1 MSPTGHSP
9 WLWVH
14 FCYCPLSVKTRCF
27 LVIEHV
33 HVNVNVCQT
42 LKFTNESHKDEQRS
56 RKLTPGGSAHVTTEC
71 ESVCDF

>member
-1 MSPTGHSP
+1 MAVGA
-9 WLWVH
+9 LLL
-14 FCYCPLSVKTRCF
+14 LSAVCEDEMFPRHRACSC
-27 LVIEHV
+27 EC
-33 HVNVNVCQT
+33 VNVCQT

>member
-33 HVNVNVCQT
+33 HVNVCQT

-56 RKLTPGGSAHVTTEC
+56 RKLTPGGQLT
-71 ESVCDF
+71 

>member
-1 MSPTGHSP
+1 MAVGA
-9 WLWVH
+9 LLL
-14 FCYCPLSVKTRCF
+14 LSAVCEDEIF
-27 LVIEHV
+27 LVTQHV
-33 HVNVNVCQT
+33 RVNVNVCQT